1 MNKKSFSLKA
11 AGLIA
16 AAIMMILV
24 FAVSP
29 VKAAELQPQVN
40 TEQPA
45 TQLTV
50 TATGTLVEN
59 VTAKIMPV
67 LASVN
72 PAKMIPE
79 KLDGSI
85 ANQMVQLT
93 DSISRSG
100 TLSAKVKKVS
110 ERGFA
115 RMLAMITAGAVALSI
130 MAAVIRRELKS
141 V

>member
-110 ERGFA
+110 EHGFA